1 MTIAFPASYQPP
13 AGDRL
18 GERIKHRAWTYDI
31 ALAATA
37 GALDGELDGSGALLD
52 ALQARQRPD
61 GALEA
66 SYTLSGDEGA
76 GPLRSGN
83 QAWVGLAALQWRML
97 TCSGRHDRLLAGV
110 ARWLLAQRIDDPDSP
125 GFGLLR
131 GGPDVSWASTE
142 HNLEARAFFA
152 GLADTFDGR
161 HCPPGLDEAPSELSA
176 QAHEAVVRLDHAI
189 EMALLVR
196 DGDGRSHLRQGL
208 GDDARPLDV
217 QALGMLWLIGRGRHG
232 DARAVERTTDATML
246 VRERRVGASA
256 QTFSGYRPFADAWG
270 PDVLWMEGTL
280 MMRLAKAR
288 LGSDTATLD
297 DSAARWAALTAPA
310 PPLKVD
316 RAAGEDYQPW
326 PAAAPAAWLALSHS
340 EFTLLQ

>member
-1 MTIAFPASYQPP
+1 MNDVRLARGADSAINQDSLIDVTIAFPASYQPP

-217 QALGMLWLIGRGRHG
+217 QALGMLWLIGRVATATRAPSS
-232 DARAVERTTDATML
+232 ARRT
-246 VRERRVGASA
+246 RRCWCANGASA
-256 QTFSGYRPFADAWG
+256 PPRRPSAVTGRSPTRGVRTCCGWRG
-270 PDVLWMEGTL
+270 RW

-288 LGSDTATLD
+288 LGSDTAY
-297 DSAARWAALTAPA
+297 ARRQRRALGRA
-310 PPLKVD
+310 D
-316 RAAGEDYQPW
+316 R
-326 PAAAPAAWLALSHS
+326 PAAAR
-340 EFTLLQ
+340 